1 MAQFNHEK
9 ALYAKVRPAYY
20 RIAQLVQAIISQH
33 ILPNG
38 MIDDKEALV
47 KELERYSLSLDGWAG
62 AFWMRHNDT
71 ISKSI
76 ARDFKRIGLVVD
88 PQSPL
93 VRNAVARL
101 HREQVNLIKTLP
113 LRAGEVAQDMSRRIA
128 TETGERA
135 ETLIAKLQGLRKGY
149 PEYAARRLARTEVA
163 KAQAAIVQIQSAELG
178 IKQYVWRTVRDEAVR
193 DSHAKMEGK
202 VCDWDNPPE
211 VEPGKRFHPGGIYNC
226 RCYAEPVIPIQK
238 DKK

>member
-1 MAQFNHEK
+1 MPQFNHEK

-20 RIAQLVQAIISQH
+20 RMAQLVQAIISQH

-38 MIDDKEALV
+38 LIDDNEALV

-62 AFWMRHNDT
+62 AFWMRHNDQ

-113 LRAGEVAQDMSRRIA
+113 LKAGEVAQDMSRRIA

-135 ETLIAKLQGLRKGY
+135 ETLIAKLQGLQKGY

-163 KAQAAIVQIQSAELG
+163 KAQAAIVQTQSAELG
-178 IKQYVWRTVRDEAVR
+178 IKQYVWRTVRDEATR
-193 DSHAKMEGK
+193 DTHARMEGK
-202 VCDWDNPPE
+202 VCDWDDPPE
-211 VEPGKRFHPGGIYNC
+211 VEPGKRYHPGGIYNC
-226 RCYAEPVIPIQK
+226 RCYAEPLIPK
-238 DKK
+238 PKGK

>member
-1 MAQFNHEK
+1 
-9 ALYAKVRPAYY
+9 
-20 RIAQLVQAIISQH
+20 
-33 ILPNG
+33 
-38 MIDDKEALV
+38 
-47 KELERYSLSLDGWAG
+47 
-62 AFWMRHNDT
+62 MRHNDQ

-113 LRAGEVAQDMSRRIA
+113 LKAGEVAQDMSRRIA

-135 ETLIAKLQGLRKGY
+135 ETLISKLQGLQKGY

-202 VCDWDNPPE
+202 ICDWDNPPE
-211 VEPGKRFHPGGIYNC
+211 VEPGKRYHPGNFPNC
-226 RCYAEPVIPIQK
+226 RCYAEPLIPK
-238 DKK
+238 PKGK

>member
-9 ALYAKVRPAYY
+9 SLLPRIRPAYS
-20 RIAQLVQAIISQH
+20 RIAQLVQAIISSH
-33 ILPNG
+33 IKDDG
-38 MIDDKEALV
+38 RIDDVNALMRD
-47 KELERYSLSLDGWAG
+47 LQRYSLSVEAWAG
-62 AFWMRHNDT
+62 AFWLRLDEKL
-71 ISKSI
+71 SKTI

-88 PQSPL
+88 PQSPI
-93 VRNAVARL
+93 VRSAVARL
-101 HREQVNLIKTLP
+101 HREQVDLIKTLP

-135 ETLIAKLQGLRKGY
+135 ETLIAKLQGLQKGY

-163 KAQAAIVQIQSAELG
+163 KAQSALVQVQSRELG

-202 VCDWDNPPE
+202 ICDWDDPPE

-226 RCYAEPVIPIQK
+226 RCYSEPLIPKQK
-238 DKK
+238 EK